1 MSALL
6 YLLIFYSPLKRHSWS
21 VLMHIAPVP
30 GGYLVAVFV
39 TGLFDCK
46 PLNDT
51 RLKSQVSPFFNA

>member
-46 PLNDT
+46 PLMTQD
-51 RLKSQVSPFFNA
+51 